1 MRQHSDQ
8 EPIRLIVGLGN
19 PGVKYSNTR
28 HNAGVWFLQSVARFS
43 EGTFKEEKK
52 FFGKV
57 ATARISDLE
66 VMLFLPQTYMN
77 ESGRSV
83 AAIANYYKMDATQ
96 ILVAHDEVDL
106 PVGRIRLKE
115 RGGLA
120 GHNGLRDVSRCL
132 SSPLDFK
139 RLRIGV
145 GRPTS
150 EEDLVGYV
158 LGKTPLSERELI
170 EDSISLTHSLLP
182 ILVAGDWQKA
192 MNKLH
197 TEC

>member
-1 MRQHSDQ
+1 MGQRNEQ
-8 EPIRLIVGLGN
+8 ESIRLIVGLGN
-19 PGVKYSNTR
+19 PGEKYMNTR
-28 HNAGVWFLQSVARFS
+28 HNAGSWFLQSVARFS
-43 EGTFKEEKK
+43 ECTLKEEKK

-57 ATARISDLE
+57 ATVKISDLE
-66 VMLFLPQTYMN
+66 VMLLLPQTYMN
-77 ESGRSV
+77 ESGQSV
-83 AAIANYYKMDATQ
+83 AAIANYYKMNASQ

-106 PVGRIRLKE
+106 PVGRLRLKE
-115 RGGLA
+115 GGGLA
-120 GHNGLRDVSRCL
+120 GHNGLRDVSRRL
-132 SSPLDFK
+132 GSSLDFK

-145 GRPTS
+145 GRPRL

-170 EDSISLTHSLLP
+170 DHSILLTHSLLP
-182 ILVAGDWQKA
+182 ELVGGDWQKA